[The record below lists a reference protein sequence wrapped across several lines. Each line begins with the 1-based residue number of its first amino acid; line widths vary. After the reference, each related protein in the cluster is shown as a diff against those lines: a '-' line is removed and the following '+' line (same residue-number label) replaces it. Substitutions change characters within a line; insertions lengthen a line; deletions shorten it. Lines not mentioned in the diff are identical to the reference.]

1 MKLIKA
7 IEVTSRCRRRD
18 GYWVGE
24 GEMLRGLR
32 ELSCLDLQKTVFA
45 FFFPVPSF
53 RAMLSPHNSSER
65 KREGREKKRGESQ
78 TMINVILIEVNLWCK
93 FCANGS

>member
-18 GYWVGE
+18 GWWVGE

-32 ELSCLDLQKTVFA
+32 ELSCLDLQKNVFA
-45 FFFPVPSF
+45 FFFQSRAFERCF
-53 RAMLSPHNSSER
+53 RRTTAASESE
-65 KREGREKKRGESQ
+65 KEEKKKEAKAKQ
-78 TMINVILIEVNLWCK
+78 
-93 FCANGS
+93 

>member
-18 GYWVGE
+18 GWWVGE

-32 ELSCLDLQKTVFA
+32 ELSCLDLQKNVFA
-45 FFFPVPSF
+45 FFSSSPELSSDAFAAQQQ
-53 RAMLSPHNSSER
+53 RAKARR
-65 KREGREKKRGESQ
+65 KRKKKRRKP
-78 TMINVILIEVNLWCK
+78 NND
-93 FCANGS
+93 